1 MERDYENISFREA
14 SQQYAATWSGIL
26 IKQHL
31 QLIQEIENVSSL
43 LPQTILNWFLLDA
56 KIKRLIKGVKVHLEL
71 ENTFLSTALSSVDIS
86 QVQKKQLIEGYNSL
100 QNTCDK
106 TMTLVRTLMLFPDKE
121 KAREEYVLQV
131 RQLLDE
137 LSSRLKEED
146 VIYSFLN
153 LTGVNNV

>member
-43 LPQTILNWFLLDA
+43 LPQAILNWFLLDA

>member
-1 MERDYENISFREA
+1 MERYYENISFREA

-31 QLIQEIENVSSL
+31 QLIQEIENISSL
-43 LPQTILNWFLLDA
+43 LIQEIFNSLLLDA

-71 ENTFLSTALSSVDIS
+71 ENTFLSTALSSVEIS
-86 QVQKKQLIEGYNSL
+86 QVQKKQLIVGYDSL
-100 QNTCDK
+100 KNTCDK
-106 TMTLVRTLMLFPDKE
+106 TMTLARTLMLFPDKE
-121 KAREEYVLQV
+121 KVKVKYVLQV
-131 RQLLDE
+131 KKLLDE
-137 LSSRLKEED
+137 LSSRLKQED

>member
-14 SQQYAATWSGIL
+14 SHQYAATWSGIL

-31 QLIQEIENVSSL
+31 QLMQEIENVSSL

-121 KAREEYVLQV
+121 NAREEYALQV

-153 LTGVNNV
+153 LTGANNV

>member
-31 QLIQEIENVSSL
+31 QLMQEIENVSSL

-86 QVQKKQLIEGYNSL
+86 QVQKK
-100 QNTCDK
+100 
-106 TMTLVRTLMLFPDKE
+106 
-121 KAREEYVLQV
+121 
-131 RQLLDE
+131 
-137 LSSRLKEED
+137 
-146 VIYSFLN
+146 
-153 LTGVNNV
+153 

>member
-31 QLIQEIENVSSL
+31 QLMQEIENVSSL

-121 KAREEYVLQV
+121 NAREEYALQV

-153 LTGVNNV
+153 LTGANNV

>member
-1 MERDYENISFREA
+1 M
-14 SQQYAATWSGIL
+14 
-26 IKQHL
+26 
-31 QLIQEIENVSSL
+31 
-43 LPQTILNWFLLDA
+43 
-56 KIKRLIKGVKVHLEL
+56 
-71 ENTFLSTALSSVDIS
+71 
-86 QVQKKQLIEGYNSL
+86 

-121 KAREEYVLQV
+121 NAREEYALQV

-153 LTGVNNV
+153 LTGANNV